1 MKIIRGKKDFPM
13 TESLIYK
20 DEYYKVIGICMEI
33 HRILGKGLLE
43 IVYKD
48 AAEYEFEKQ
57 GIQNE
62 REKEYPVPYKDIILP
77 HKFYAD
83 FVIYNDIILEIKA
96 VSAITDEHLAQ
107 TLNYMALAKSPLG
120 IIVNFGTPSLQ
131 HKRVVLSETKK
142 AAPLKPR
149 DPLRNVPVKIN
160 PESNSW
166 KSG

>member
-1 MKIIRGKKDFPM
+1 MA
-13 TESLIYK
+13 ESLIYK
-20 DEYYKVIGICMEI
+20 AEYYRVIGICMEI

-48 AAEYEFEKQ
+48 AAEYEFQKQ
-57 GIQNE
+57 GILNE

-83 FVIYNDIILEIKA
+83 FVVYNDIILEIKA

-120 IIVNFGTPSLQ
+120 IIVNFGASSLQ
-131 HKRVVLSETKK
+131 HKRVILSETKK
-142 AAPLKPR
+142 VATSTPR
-149 DPLRNVPVKIN
+149 NPSRNVLIETN
-160 PESNSW
+160 PKTKTNS
-166 KSG
+166 